1 MKPTFQHLGFE
12 NVEGSFLCYEVSSE
26 KFGFH
31 WHYHPE
37 CEISYVKSGYGTRLV
52 GDHVAPFAEGDLLM
66 LGSDLPHTL
75 ISDELFNESGKK
87 MEVVVIQFAPAI
99 FESRSLEI
107 EELSGIGRLLQEA
120 LRGLSFSSAS
130 NTSSQHEAVVALLN
144 NMPGQQG
151 FERYLSLLKVLN
163 GLAELNGT
171 KLASEYYS
179 PNKSLESEARIGKV
193 CSFIH
198 DHFSSEITIA
208 KLADLAHMN
217 EAAFCRFF
225 KKMTGKT
232 AINYINDL
240 RIGKACQLLQV
251 ENQSVG
257 EIAYQSGFNSIPYF
271 NRYFQKSKK
280 CSPTQFREQY
290 HDLHST

>member
-1 MKPTFQHLGFE
+1 MKPTFQHLGFDD
-12 NVEGSFLCYEVSSE
+12 VEGSFLCYEVQSE

-37 CEISYVKSGYGTRLV
+37 CEISFVKQGYGTRLV
-52 GDHVAPFAEGDLLM
+52 GDHVAPFTEGDLLM

-75 ISDELFNESGKK
+75 ISDELFNKSGKK

-107 EELSGIGRLLQEA
+107 EELSGIGRLLKGA
-120 LRGLSFSSAS
+120 LRGLFFSPEGNAAGQYETTVS
-130 NTSSQHEAVVALLN
+130 LLKT
-144 NMPGQQG
+144 MPMQKG

-163 GLAELNGT
+163 GLAELSGV

-179 PNKSLESEARIGKV
+179 PNKSVESEARIGKV

-240 RIGKACQLLQV
+240 RIGKACQLLQG
-251 ENQSVG
+251 EGQSVG

-271 NRYFQKSKK
+271 NRYFQKSKQ
-280 CSPTQFREQY
+280 CSPTQFRDRY
-290 HDLHST
+290 HDVATT